1 MGSSQDN
8 YAINSSAI
16 LSTVFFGVCVFY
28 FMPNLSQPQR
38 VKSSAVLVKSTYI
51 TEFLS
56 DALSTK
62 YDVCMNSDAL
72 LSSYSYQ
79 PSSWY
84 KSSAVVRIRSPEETR
99 KMRSGYA
106 ILMAG
111 YGVNSMIL
119 ACRALKR
126 YVDGDE
132 AFIIEVVS
140 FACSL
145 SSFLL
150 FLLADIATV
159 KNLFKPNNALR
170 ATIYFNTEDE
180 NWVKSLDAKAFNSS
194 EHLEVSTKWVAVA
207 LCLGLASIAFLYII
221 VLACFAMRTVIF
233 DKGEA
238 GSKVNL
244 PLVYNVFNAA
254 FACLGLVNT
263 TKTTFRMIR
272 RSVSTLDVQLA
283 QSVRE
288 KDAERSDALKFDVAK
303 VVQMFANDIANSG
316 EKSIASVGT
325 YCDFIITEPEG
336 ALVYGRLRGKGIS
349 ENV

>member
-8 YAINSSAI
+8 YAINSIAI
-16 LSTVFFGVCVFY
+16 LYTVLFGVFVFY

-38 VKSSAVLVKSTYI
+38 VKSSAVLVKSPYI

-62 YDVCMNSDAL
+62 YDVCMNTDPL
-72 LSSYSYQ
+72 LYSYSYQ
-79 PSSWY
+79 PSSFY
-84 KSSAVVRIRSPEETR
+84 KSSALVRTRSPEETR
-99 KMRSGYA
+99 KMRSGLA

-119 ACRALKR
+119 VCRALKR

-132 AFIIEVVS
+132 AFMIEALS
-140 FACSL
+140 FICSL
-145 SSFLL
+145 SSFLMFL
-150 FLLADIATV
+150 FADIAAV
-159 KNLFKPNNALR
+159 KNIFKRNDALR

-180 NWVKSLDAKAFNSS
+180 NWVKLLDAKAFNSS
-194 EHLEVSTKWVAVA
+194 EHLEVSSKWVALV
-207 LCLGLASIAFLYII
+207 LCQGLASICSLYII
-221 VLACFAMRTVIF
+221 VLECFAIGTMIF
-233 DKGEA
+233 DRGEA

-244 PLVYNVFNAA
+244 PLVCNVFNAA
-254 FACLGLVNT
+254 FACLALVNT

-272 RSVSTLDVQLA
+272 RSVPTLDVQLA

-288 KDAERSDALKFDVAK
+288 KDAEALKFDVAK

-336 ALVYGRLRGKGIS
+336 ALVYGRLRAKGIS